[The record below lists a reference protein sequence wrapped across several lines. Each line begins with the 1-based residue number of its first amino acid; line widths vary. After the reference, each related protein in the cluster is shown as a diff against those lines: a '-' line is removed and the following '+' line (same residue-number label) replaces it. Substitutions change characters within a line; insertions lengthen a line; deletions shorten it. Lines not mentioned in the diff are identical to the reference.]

1 MPRRRPAIVKLMVE
15 ELVFLILVLG
25 RGLEDLWRLEEVSA
39 CGEGVPY
46 SGDFKFNKESETII
60 ENLINLF

>member
-25 RGLEDLWRLEEVSA
+25 RGLEDLWRLVEVSA

-46 SGDFKFNKESETII
+46 SADFKSNKVSDR
-60 ENLINLF
+60 

>member
-39 CGEGVPY
+39 CGDGVP
-46 SGDFKFNKESETII
+46 
-60 ENLINLF
+60 